1 MKKIISIILLLP
13 FFVWS
18 QEPVIVDKKISCTTT
33 EIVLQSLTEKFF
45 EKPIWLGEGSDSLY
59 SIFVSKN
66 GSWTIIQF
74 NNQIACVIGVGKSS
88 KQIYLNTNR

>member
-1 MKKIISIILLLP
+1 MGISTKIQHRKEAWITLSNC
-13 FFVWS
+13 
-18 QEPVIVDKKISCTTT
+18 KKISCTTT
-33 EIVLQSLTEKFF
+33 EIVLQSLTEEFF